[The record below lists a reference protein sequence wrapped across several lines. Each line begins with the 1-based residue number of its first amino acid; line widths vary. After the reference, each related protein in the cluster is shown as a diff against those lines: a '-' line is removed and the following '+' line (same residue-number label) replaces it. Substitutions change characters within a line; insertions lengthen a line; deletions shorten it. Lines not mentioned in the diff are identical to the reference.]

1 MADDDD
7 DDDVDVGDGDGIG
20 TSMGRK
26 RRRTR
31 PKPSSAFAPP
41 TAPEPSSAPEMM
53 MEKSTAVEAPEPDM
67 GTAVKAK
74 APEPSSAPEMMM
86 EKPAAV
92 VAAASSN
99 APSSDDDEGHV
110 FRPIDQDERE
120 IFASMRLACEAIDQD
135 KREIFARSSPE
146 PTAVEAQFVRCTAV
160 QVEAQFVKCTA
171 VEAPEPDMGTAVASM
186 ERYFS
191 DMPRPPPCVP
201 PKKLI
206 AEATPPAPRA
216 AGSFRSA
223 WTGRL
228 GPPSPLPTVEA
239 TPPAPGAV
247 EATPPPSPL
256 LALQVSARLASDW
269 QARADWQAHSDWQ
282 AHGDDGDWQAH
293 SDWQAHADDWPPHAD
308 DWQASS
314 DPFMAPR
321 WCLGGWQAPTR
332 AWVDDEEIV
341 LRWCW
346 WCQDTTYVKKG
357 CIRCNPDNIDWA
369 AVMRERCRGDE

>member
-1 MADDDD
+1 M
-7 DDDVDVGDGDGIG
+7 
-20 TSMGRK
+20 
-26 RRRTR
+26 RRLTR
-31 PKPSSAFAPP
+31 IS
-41 TAPEPSSAPEMM
+41 
-53 MEKSTAVEAPEPDM
+53 
-67 GTAVKAK
+67 
-74 APEPSSAPEMMM
+74 
-86 EKPAAV
+86 
-92 VAAASSN
+92 
-99 APSSDDDEGHV
+99 
-110 FRPIDQDERE
+110 
-120 IFASMRLACEAIDQD
+120 
-135 KREIFARSSPE
+135 ARSSPE
-146 PTAVEAQFVRCTAV
+146 PTAVEAQVVRCTAV
-160 QVEAQFVKCTA
+160 QFEAQFVKCTA
-171 VEAPEPDMGTAVASM
+171 VEAPELDMGTAVASM

-293 SDWQAHADDWPPHAD
+293 SDWQAHADWQAHSDWQAHGDDGDWQAHSDWHAHADDWQPHAD

>member
-1 MADDDD
+1 MVAD

-53 MEKSTAVEAPEPDM
+53 MEKPT
-67 GTAVKAK
+67 
-74 APEPSSAPEMMM
+74 
-86 EKPAAV
+86 AV

-120 IFASMRLACEAIDQD
+120 IFASIEADLQGTAV
-135 KREIFARSSPE
+135 EAPE
-146 PTAVEAQFVRCTAV
+146 PTAVEAQFVRCIAV
-160 QVEAQFVKCTA
+160 YQVEAQFVKCTA

-293 SDWQAHADDWPPHAD
+293 SDWQAHADDWQPHAD
-308 DWQASS
+308 DWQARTSSSSS

-357 CIRCNPDNIDWA
+357 CIRCNPNNIDWA